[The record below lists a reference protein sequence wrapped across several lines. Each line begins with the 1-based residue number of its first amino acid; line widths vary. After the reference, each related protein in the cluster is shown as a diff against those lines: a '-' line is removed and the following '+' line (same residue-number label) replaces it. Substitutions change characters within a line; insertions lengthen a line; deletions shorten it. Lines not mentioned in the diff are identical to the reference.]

1 MTDLMFKK
9 KCDYCHE
16 KDVFVYGK
24 TKEGTLPTAYCGK
37 ICETNAKYDKR
48 FDKRFSK

>member
-1 MTDLMFKK
+1 MIEMFKK

-24 TKEGTLPTAYCGK
+24 DKTGALPLTYCSK
-37 ICETNAKYDKR
+37 ACESNAKYDKKFDRR
-48 FDKRFSK
+48 FK